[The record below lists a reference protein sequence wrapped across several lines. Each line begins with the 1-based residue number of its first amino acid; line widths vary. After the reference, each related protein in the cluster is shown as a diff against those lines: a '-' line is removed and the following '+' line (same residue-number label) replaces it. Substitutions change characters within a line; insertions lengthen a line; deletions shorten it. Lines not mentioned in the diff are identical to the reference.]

1 MSENNIFIIIPTYNE
16 VKTIGS
22 IVSALDKRGFRVIV
36 IDDGSKDKTIIEAN
50 KFGAE
55 IIAYAK
61 NAGKGRCIRE
71 GLEYA
76 MKNGCEAAITMDG
89 DGQHSLSDIDKFLDE
104 YKKSG
109 ADLILGNRLHDP
121 KKMPFIRRCTNSI
134 MSFVIS
140 LLITERIDDSQCGY
154 RLISRKGIEKM
165 QLITTK
171 YEIESE
177 MLMEAKRRGLK
188 MSAVNIDSI
197 YAGEASQINPF
208 LDTFRFLKFIVNEY
222 TRK

>member
-1 MSENNIFIIIPTYNE
+1 MNENNVFIVIPTYNE
-16 VKTIGS
+16 VKAIGP
-22 IVSALDKRGFRVIV
+22 IVSALDKRGFRIVV
-36 IDDGSKDKTIIEAN
+36 IDDGSRDKTIVEAN

-76 MKNGCEAAITMDG
+76 MKNGCEVAITMDG
-89 DGQHSLSDIDKFLDE
+89 DGQHSLNDIDKFLDE
-104 YKKSG
+104 YKRSE
-109 ADLILGNRLHDP
+109 ADLILGNRLHNP
-121 KKMPFIRRCTNSI
+121 KNMPFIRRCTNSI
-134 MSFVIS
+134 MSFMIS
-140 LLITERIDDSQCGY
+140 LLITKKVDDSQCGY

-165 QLITTK
+165 QLTTTK

-197 YAGEASQINPF
+197 
-208 LDTFRFLKFIVNEY
+208 
-222 TRK
+222 

>member
-1 MSENNIFIIIPTYNE
+1 MSENNIFIIIPTHNE
-16 VKTIGS
+16 ARTIGH
-22 IVSALDKRGFRVIV
+22 IVGALDKKGFRVV
-36 IDDGSKDKTIIEAN
+36 VVDDGSGDNTIVEAN

-55 IIAYAK
+55 VIAYSK
-61 NAGKGRCIRE
+61 NVGKGRSVRE

-76 MKNGCEAAITMDG
+76 LENNCEAAITMDG
-89 DGQHSLSDIDKFLDE
+89 DGQHSIDDIDKFIDE

-109 ADLILGNRLHDP
+109 ADLILGNRLHNP
-121 KKMPFIRRCTNSI
+121 RKMPFVRRCTNFI
-134 MSFVIS
+134 MSFIIS
-140 LLITERIDDSQCGY
+140 LLIIERIEDSQCGY

-165 QLITTK
+165 NLITTK

-188 MSAVNIDSI
+188 MSSVNINSI
-197 YAGEASQINPF
+197 YEGETSQINPF
-208 LDTFRFLKFIVNEY
+208 LDTFRFIKFIINEY

>member
-1 MSENNIFIIIPTYNE
+1 MSENNIFIVIPTYNE

-22 IVSALDKRGFRVIV
+22 IVSVLDKRGFRIIV
-36 IDDGSKDKTIIEAN
+36 IDDGSRDKTIIEAN

-55 IIAYAK
+55 IIAHAK

-71 GLEYA
+71 GLKYA
-76 MKNGCEAAITMDG
+76 MENGCEAAITMDG

-134 MSFVIS
+134 MSFIIS
-140 LLITERIDDSQCGY
+140 LLITKRIDDSQCGY
-154 RLISRKGIEKM
+154 RLVSRKGIEKM